1 MADSLTYNLGTVT
14 AYGSAK
20 EGGYTGTYEEFCESL
35 AKAGTAADNAAAA
48 ATSAS
53 ASATSA
59 SAAETSA
66 STAATSASAAET
78 SAREAAASAAAANAS
93 TTAASTAAA
102 MTDTSKIYVYTGSE
116 TGYTNGN
123 WYYYDG
129 SAWVSGGAFN
139 AAGCDDALS
148 DSSTNA
154 VQNKVVNGAI
164 DDLKSA
170 LYEELTYETVVNSY
184 INKADGEFV
193 NYDNWTRTGYIEVDP
208 TRTLYI
214 EGAASGWCASYDVNK
229 KFVRAFT
236 ISAGTTSYVFLENV
250 KYIAIST
257 TTANFGYVLK
267 YKTMDRAYATQKAV
281 VNILSPTGILPLDG
295 WVTGSLSSGEA
306 VLNWKRLH
314 SDYIPVESGKTYVVQ
329 YSAEYTLAYEEYD
342 ANYQFVSTHSYL
354 SNGDTFTVG
363 TNTVYIR
370 AIVNGGEKN
379 LYPDDALSFGI
390 TVNPY
395 ESKKLR
401 VMTYNV
407 GHYNYGTGVGLP
419 AEIYDEKVIHYR
431 RFFGAADCDIVG
443 MQEYDSRM
451 DAENQIWAN
460 DALWDYYYPYSVN
473 TGMQTALK
481 SKYPISDGASHQLSN
496 GQYYVDGYIDG
507 IYVISVHLTVGT
519 SSTQT
524 RLDEA
529 AEIVAL
535 LDGKKSFIICG
546 DFNCEPGEEDAL
558 YNVFLNAGCAVANCG
573 WFGKYYTWSNNRTD
587 FDDYD
592 NPTGTQLYYLDNIIV
607 SPNISIDNVYPVPEA
622 FGKLSSDHIPLIA
635 DLTIIN

>member
-1 MADSLTYNLGTVT
+1 MPIISNFPGGAAVDTTLAVSGKAADAATVGNRLSTINSTISAIDAEISALGT
-14 AYGSAK
+14 
-20 EGGYTGTYEEFCESL
+20 
-35 AKAGTAADNAAAA
+35 
-48 ATSAS
+48 
-53 ASATSA
+53 
-59 SAAETSA
+59 
-66 STAATSASAAET
+66 
-78 SAREAAASAAAANAS
+78 S
-93 TTAASTAAA
+93 TTAASTVAA

-129 SAWVSGGAFN
+129 SAWVSGGVFN

-170 LYEELTYETVVNSY
+170 LYEELTFETVANSY
-184 INKADGEFV
+184 VNKTDGEFV
-193 NYDNWTRTGYIEVDP
+193 SYNNWTRTGYIEVDP

-214 EGAASGWCASYDVNK
+214 EGAASGWCASYDENK
-229 KFVRAFT
+229 TFVRAFT
-236 ISAGTTSYVFLENV
+236 ISAGTISYVFLENV

-257 TTANFGYVLK
+257 TTANFGYTLR
-267 YKTMDRAYATQKAV
+267 YKTLDRAYATQKAV
-281 VNILSPTGILPLDG
+281 VDAISPAGILPLDG

-370 AIVNGGEKN
+370 AIVNGGDKN
-379 LYPDDALSFGI
+379 LYPDDALTFGI
-390 TVNPY
+390 TVTPY
-395 ESKKLR
+395 EPKKLR

-419 AEIYDEKVIHYR
+419 AEIYDAKVIHYR

-451 DAENQIWAN
+451 DAENQIWAS

-473 TGMQTALK
+473 TGTQTALK
-481 SKYPISDGASHQLSN
+481 SKTKIQDGAYHQLST
-496 GQYYVDGYIDG
+496 GRYYVDGYIDG

-546 DFNCEPGEEDAL
+546 DFNCEPGEEDDL
-558 YNVFLNAGCAVANCG
+558 YNVFINAGCTVANCG
-573 WFGKYYTWSNNRTD
+573 WFGQYYTWSNNRAD

-592 NPTGTQLYYLDNIIV
+592 NPTGTKLYYLANIIV
-607 SPNISIDNVYPVPEA
+607 SPNIFINNVYSVPEA
-622 FGKLSSDHIPLIA
+622 YGKLSSDHIPLIA
-635 DLTIIN
+635 DLTVNS